1 MKKRLTAAIAALCLA
16 LTLLPLNVWAA
27 EGDAPT
33 GDTPK
38 IAESSEALQT
48 LFNDKNVS
56 NIQLKE
62 NGSIPLQAGSL
73 SLKVPKGRE
82 VTLDLNNAR
91 IDSSISTAIIVEG
104 KLTVIDSN
112 ADPKQLKYENDTVPY
127 QYGSI
132 TTGTEG
138 RNNAIRVQNGGT
150 FVLESGTVSA
160 ANVAICADGKID
172 GSGEASSV
180 IIKGGYVESTE
191 TAVLVRG
198 QGGRAVISG
207 GILLSKDNAVVSG
220 NGTPKYAGTTIE
232 MSGGTLIGKIATSGY
247 IPCGIYHPQEGILN
261 VTGGG
266 IRAPGGVGILM
277 RGGSLSIGE
286 NMTEGNFSVDSA
298 EGTKGKVGDASRE
311 IEAGDI
317 IAMDRQDGYYDGTNV
332 KVTLIKAAEDVE
344 ELRPTAYYSDG
355 HDLDLLWTTQSDN
368 TTVYTIGPKTATVA
382 FDSQGGNEVAS
393 KSVKHGETVT
403 KPTDP
408 TKAGYTF
415 GGWFKEADC
424 KTEWNFDTDTVTAD
438 ITLYAKWT
446 SNGTTPPPTK
456 YTVTFD
462 SQGGSQVAA
471 RSVEKGGKVG
481 KPDDPT
487 RDGCTFAGWYQEAD
501 CTNKWDFATD
511 TVTGDITLYAKW
523 TPVKKNYTITLNA
536 NGGTLSGGTTATTNN
551 DGKLTA
557 LPAAPTRSGYTFD
570 KWTTSTG
577 TEVTTRLVFNGDTT
591 IYAQWK
597 KADGSADD
605 QTYTISFDLNYADAP
620 DAPES
625 ISTGADHKPAKPL
638 PAVSREGYSFD
649 GWFTE
654 DMEKVTDNTPFYA
667 SVTLKAQWT
676 KNSDTTQ
683 KAPYTITLD
692 ANGGVSDIETIKTGD
707 DGKLDTLPKAPTR
720 SGYTFLGWYTEKTD
734 GTKITASYAFAA
746 DTTIYAR
753 WEKDTGTSDPSGD
766 YYHIDYPDRVT
777 GGTFDVSHNRAREGT
792 RITIELS
799 PRSNYEL
806 DELEVINADTGGT
819 IRCHERYTDEYTF
832 TMPDSDVEI
841 FLSYQRRDS
850 GGGGY
855 YVPAEP
861 VIPMTGW
868 YCQNGR
874 IYTAAGE
881 LMSDRTPF
889 TRDMLLSIL
898 YNREGGGAEGHQTWA
913 TKNGIVPNYYEGGY
927 YGTDKPLTRE
937 QTAMILYCYAR
948 YKNYSTSQRAQLTG
962 YSDYREIRPMAQ
974 TAMSWARGANLM
986 TGTTST
992 TLSPTANLTCG
1003 QACVLLQRFAANV
1016 SWGW

>member
-1 MKKRLTAAIAALCLA
+1 MKKRLTAAIAALCLV

-82 VTLDLNNAR
+82 VTLDLNNAC
-91 IDSSISTAIIVEG
+91 INSSISTAIIVEG

-261 VTGGG
+261 VTGGE

-286 NMTEGNFSVDSA
+286 NMTKGNFSVDSA

-317 IAMDRQDGYYDGTNV
+317 IAMDRQDGYYDGANV

-368 TTVYTIGPKTATVA
+368 TTVYTIGPKTAAAYTVT
-382 FDSQGGNEVAS
+382 FESQGGSPVAPQ
-393 KSVKHGETVT
+393 SVKHGETVT
-403 KPTDP
+403 EPAAPTRTD
-408 TKAGYTF
+408 YTF
-415 GGWFKEADC
+415 G
-424 KTEWNFDTDTVTAD
+424 
-438 ITLYAKWT
+438 
-446 SNGTTPPPTK
+446 
-456 YTVTFD
+456 
-462 SQGGSQVAA
+462 
-471 RSVEKGGKVG
+471 
-481 KPDDPT
+481 
-487 RDGCTFAGWYQEAD
+487 GWYQEAD

-523 TPVKKNYTITLNA
+523 TPVKKNYTITLDA
-536 NGGTLSGGTTATTNN
+536 NGGTLSGGTIATTNN

-577 TEVTTRLVFNGDTT
+577 TEVTASLVFNGDTT

-881 LMSDRTPF
+881 LMSDRTPL